1 MSASKFLTF
10 IMQKTL
16 AHLVAI
22 KGRGAA
28 SVMAHRFAM
37 DAREAFDDGW
47 CESLL
52 AEDATVTNLATQV
65 RFETARSALT
75 HNQSP
80 DMYFT
85 QGLNPYRGCEHGC
98 IYCYARPTHSYLGL
112 SPGLDFETQI
122 IAKSNLAEVLARE
135 LQAKRYVPS
144 AVALGTVT
152 DAYQPIERELRI
164 TRSVLE
170 VFYKS
175 HHPFSIITKGSGVER
190 DIDLLAP
197 MAARGL
203 AMVVVTIT
211 TLDALLARQL
221 EPRAAAPHRRL
232 RTIRALA
239 DAGIPVGVS
248 VGPQIP
254 FLNDDMAQVLEE
266 AAAAGA
272 TSAFFTVLRLPWE
285 LNPLFQEWLALHYP
299 QRAERIIA
307 RVRDLHQISVA
318 DRLTGKSYDSKFATR
333 MKGEG
338 IWADLL
344 AQRFRKA
351 CHQLGLNKLRHEL
364 DIRQFDPSKLSS
376 QQGLF

>member
-1 MSASKFLTF
+1 
-10 IMQKTL
+10 MQQTL
-16 AHLVAI
+16 IPLAAI

-28 SVMAHRFAM
+28 SAIAHRYALDTRDVF
-37 DAREAFDDGW
+37 EDGW
-47 CESLL
+47 QASAMYEESALS
-52 AEDATVTNLATQV
+52 APIKTQV
-65 RFETARSALT
+65 RFEMAKSAIT

-80 DMYFT
+80 DTYFT

-122 IAKSNLAEVLARE
+122 IAKGNLAEMLTRE

-144 AVALGTVT
+144 AVAVGTVT
-152 DAYQPIERELRI
+152 DAYQP
-164 TRSVLE
+164 
-170 VFYKS
+170 
-175 HHPFSIITKGSGVER
+175 VER

-232 RTIRALA
+232 RTIRSLA

-254 FLNDDMAQVLEE
+254 FLNDDMEQVLEA

-272 TSAFFTVLRLPWE
+272 SSAFFTVLRLPWE

-299 QRAERIIA
+299 QRAERVMA
-307 RVRDLHQISVA
+307 RVRDLHQISAA
-318 DRLTGKSYDSKFATR
+318 DRLNGKSYNSNFATR

-338 IWADLL
+338 IWAELL
-344 AQRFRKA
+344 AQRFRKT
-351 CHQLGLNKLRHEL
+351 CHQLGLNKLRDEL
-364 DIRQFDPSKLSS
+364 DISQFDPSKLSS
-376 QQGLF
+376 QQSLF

>member
-1 MSASKFLTF
+1 M
-10 IMQKTL
+10 MQTSFP
-16 AHLVAI
+16 LVAI

-28 SVMAHRFAM
+28 SVMAHRYTV
-37 DAREAFDDGW
+37 DAREVFDDGW
-47 CESLL
+47 HEFFANENGADSPI
-52 AEDATVTNLATQV
+52 VTQV
-65 RFETARSALT
+65 RFETAKSALS

-122 IAKSNLAEVLARE
+122 IAKSNLADVLARE
-135 LQAKRYVPS
+135 LQAKRYVSS
-144 AVALGTVT
+144 AVAIGTVT
-152 DAYQPIERELRI
+152 DAYQPVERELRI

-170 VFYKS
+170 VFSKC
-175 HHPFSIITKGSGVER
+175 HHPLSIITKGSGVER

-197 MAARGL
+197 MAASRL

-239 DAGIPVGVS
+239 EAGIPVGVS

-254 FLNDDMAQVLEE
+254 FLNDDMEQVLDA

-272 TSAFFTVLRLPWE
+272 SSAFFTVLRLPWE

-299 QRAERIIA
+299 QRAERVMA
-307 RVRDLHQISVA
+307 RVRDLHQVSAA
-318 DRLTGKSYDSKFATR
+318 DRLTGKSYNSNFATR

-338 IWADLL
+338 IWAELL
-344 AQRFRKA
+344 SQRFRKT
-351 CHQLGLNKLRHEL
+351 CTQLGLNKLRHEL
-364 DIRQFDPSKLSS
+364 DISQFAPSKLGS

>member
-1 MSASKFLTF
+1 
-10 IMQKTL
+10 MQQTL
-16 AHLVAI
+16 VPIVAI

-28 SVMAHRFAM
+28 SAITHRFAL

-47 CESLL
+47 HDVL
-52 AEDATVTNLATQV
+52 AHEDGAFFDSNLPITTQV
-65 RFETARSALT
+65 RFETVKSALSY
-75 HNQSP
+75 NQSP

-122 IAKSNLAEVLARE
+122 IAKNKLADVLARE
-135 LQAKRYVPS
+135 LQAKRYIPS
-144 AVALGTVT
+144 AVAIGTVT
-152 DAYQPIERELRI
+152 DAYQPVERELRI

-170 VFYKS
+170 VFSKS
-175 HHPFSIITKGSGVER
+175 HHPVTIITKGSGVER

-239 DAGIPVGVS
+239 DAGILVGVS

-254 FLNDDMAQVLEE
+254 FLNDDMEQVLEA

-299 QRAERIIA
+299 ERAARVMS
-307 RVRDLHQISVA
+307 RVRDMHQVNEA
-318 DRLTGKSYDSKFATR
+318 DRQAGKSYNSNFATR

-344 AQRFRKA
+344 AQRFRKTCA
-351 CHQLGLNKLRHEL
+351 RLGLNKLRHEL
-364 DIRQFDPSKLSS
+364 DVSQFAPSKLSS
-376 QQGLF
+376 QHGLF

>member
-1 MSASKFLTF
+1 MQQTLVPLAS
-10 IMQKTL
+10 
-16 AHLVAI
+16 I

-28 SVMAHRFAM
+28 SAIAHRFTL
-37 DAREAFDDGW
+37 DSRDAFDDGW
-47 CESLL
+47 QTSLIHEESTYSVLMP
-52 AEDATVTNLATQV
+52 TQV
-65 RFETARSALT
+65 RFELAKSALS

-122 IAKSNLAEVLARE
+122 IAKSNLVAVLSHE
-135 LQAKRYVPS
+135 LQATRYVPS
-144 AVALGTVT
+144 AVAIGTVT
-152 DAYQPIERELRI
+152 DAYQPVERELGI

-170 VFYKS
+170 IFSKC
-175 HHPFSIITKGSGVER
+175 HHPISIITKGSGVER

-197 MAARGL
+197 MAERGL
-203 AMVVVTIT
+203 AMVMVTIT
-211 TLDALLARQL
+211 TLDGVLARQL

-254 FLNDDMAQVLEE
+254 FLNDDMEQVLE
-266 AAAAGA
+266 AATLAGA
-272 TSAFFTVLRLPWE
+272 SSAFFTVLRLPWE
-285 LNPLFQEWLALHYP
+285 LNPLFQEWLGLHYP
-299 QRAERIIA
+299 QRAERVMA
-307 RVRDLHQISVA
+307 RVRDMHQVNAA
-318 DRLTGKSYDSKFATR
+318 DRQAGKSYNSNFAMR

-338 IWADLL
+338 VWADLL

-351 CHQLGLNKLRHEL
+351 SVRLGLNKLRNEL
-364 DIRQFDPSKLSS
+364 DISQFDPAKLSS

>member
-1 MSASKFLTF
+1 
-10 IMQKTL
+10 MQQTL
-16 AHLVAI
+16 VPLAAI

-28 SVMAHRFAM
+28 SAIPHRYAV

-47 CESLL
+47 HEALMR
-52 AEDATVTNLATQV
+52 EDGAPSSITTQV
-65 RFETARSALT
+65 RFEVAKSALS

-122 IAKSNLAEVLARE
+122 IAKNNLADVLTRE
-135 LQAKRYVPS
+135 LQAKRYLPS
-144 AVALGTVT
+144 AVAIGTVT
-152 DAYQPIERELRI
+152 DAYQPVERELRI

-170 VFYKS
+170 VFS
-175 HHPFSIITKGSGVER
+175 RCHHPVSIITKGSGVER

-197 MAARGL
+197 MATRGM

-232 RTIRALA
+232 RTIRTLA

-254 FLNDDMAQVLEE
+254 FLNDDMEQVLEA

-272 TSAFFTVLRLPWE
+272 SSAFFTVLRLPWE
-285 LNPLFQEWLALHYP
+285 LNPLFQEWLGLHYP
-299 QRAERIIA
+299 ERAARVMA
-307 RVRDLHQISVA
+307 RVRDLHQVGA
-318 DRLTGKSYDSKFATR
+318 TDRQAGKSYNSNFATR

-338 IWADLL
+338 IWAELL
-344 AQRFRKA
+344 AQRFRKT
-351 CHQLGLNKLRHEL
+351 CSRLGLNKLRNEL
-364 DIRQFDPSKLSS
+364 NVRQFDPSKLSS

>member
-1 MSASKFLTF
+1 MQTTF
-10 IMQKTL
+10 VPL
-16 AHLVAI
+16 AAI

-28 SVMAHRFAM
+28 SVIAHRFAV

-47 CESLL
+47 QASLL
-52 AEDATVTNLATQV
+52 HDDSASSPMTTQV
-65 RFETARSALT
+65 RFELAKSALS

-135 LQAKRYVPS
+135 LQAKRYIPS
-144 AVALGTVT
+144 AVAIGTVT
-152 DAYQPIERELRI
+152 DAYQPLERELRI
-164 TRSVLE
+164 TRNALE
-170 VFYKS
+170 VFSKC
-175 HHPFSIITKGSGVER
+175 HHPISIITKGSGVER

-197 MAARGL
+197 MAAKGL
-203 AMVVVTIT
+203 ATVVVTIT
-211 TLDALLARQL
+211 TLDAMLARQL

-232 RTIRALA
+232 RTIRTLVQ
-239 DAGIPVGVS
+239 AGIPVGVS

-254 FLNDDMAQVLEE
+254 FLNDDMEQVLE
-266 AAAAGA
+266 AAASAGA
-272 TSAFFTVLRLPWE
+272 TRAFFTVLRLPWE
-285 LNPLFQEWLALHYP
+285 LNPLFQEWLGLHYP
-299 QRAERIIA
+299 LRAERVMA
-307 RVRDLHQISVA
+307 RVRDMHQVSTA
-318 DRLTGKSYDSKFATR
+318 DRQAGKSYNSNFATR

-344 AQRFRKA
+344 GQRFRKT
-351 CHQLGLNKLRHEL
+351 CERLGLNKLRHEL
-364 DIRQFDPSKLSS
+364 DISQFDPSKLSP
-376 QQGLF
+376 QRGLF

>member
-1 MSASKFLTF
+1 LAS
-10 IMQKTL
+10 
-16 AHLVAI
+16 I

-28 SVMAHRFAM
+28 SAIAHRYAL
-37 DAREAFDDGW
+37 DTRDAFDDGW
-47 CESLL
+47 QAS
-52 AEDATVTNLATQV
+52 AMHEDSALSAPMKTQV
-65 RFETARSALT
+65 RFEIAKSALS

-112 SPGLDFETQI
+112 SPGLDFEMQI
-122 IAKSNLAEVLARE
+122 IAKSNLSDVLVLE
-135 LQAKRYVPS
+135 LQAKRYVAS

-170 VFYKS
+170 VFS
-175 HHPFSIITKGSGVER
+175 QCHHPVTIITKGSGVER

-197 MAARGL
+197 MATRGL
-203 AMVVVTIT
+203 ATVVVTIT

-221 EPRAAAPHRRL
+221 EPRAAAPNRRVQMIRRL
-232 RTIRALA
+232 V

-254 FLNDDMAQVLEE
+254 FLNDDMEQVLEA

-272 TSAFFTVLRLPWE
+272 SVAFYTVLRLPWE

-299 QRAERIIA
+299 ERAACVMA
-307 RVRDLHQISVA
+307 RVRDLHQVSETERQA
-318 DRLTGKSYDSKFATR
+318 GKSYNSNFATR

-344 AQRFRKA
+344 AQRFRKT
-351 CHQLGLNKLRHEL
+351 CNLLGLNKLRHEL
-364 DIRQFDPSKLSS
+364 DISQFDPSKLSS
-376 QQGLF
+376 QQDLF